1 MDKIALLFQ
10 GQGAQHLGMGKT
22 LYENYSVVKEV
33 FDEADSV
40 LKRKISSICFHGSLS
55 ELSAPINMFPAIL
68 SLNVALYRLYLKME
82 HQKPDYVAGHSLG
95 EYAALVCS
103 GMLSFPMLC
112 ILFISELNI
121 HRIYKTAECLLSTT
135 CPIKKRMRCAKQ
147 FRPQT
152 VGSSLLSEL
161 QQSSIGQRAYTGY
174 NADRGASHPCR
185 SQHISPFYSAHRFI
199 CRLMDKVS
207 DMLLEQLNTV
217 SFMEPSVSVLS
228 NYTAQIYPSDAKQ
241 ARQILALQT
250 SNPCFMA
257 ADGSISPVS

>member
-112 ILFISELNI
+112 ILFYQRAEYSQNI
-121 HRIYKTAECLLSTT
+121 QNGRMSVIDNLPY
-135 CPIKKRMRCAKQ
+135 KKRMRCAKQ

-199 CRLMDKVS
+199 
-207 DMLLEQLNTV
+207 
-217 SFMEPSVSVLS
+217 
-228 NYTAQIYPSDAKQ
+228 
-241 ARQILALQT
+241 
-250 SNPCFMA
+250 A
-257 ADGSISPVS
+257 A